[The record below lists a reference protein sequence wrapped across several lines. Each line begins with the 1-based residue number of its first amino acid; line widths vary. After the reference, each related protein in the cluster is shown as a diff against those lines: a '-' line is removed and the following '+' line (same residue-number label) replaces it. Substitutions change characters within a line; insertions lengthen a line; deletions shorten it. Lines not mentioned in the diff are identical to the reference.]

1 MKKRFLSLLLALVL
15 CIGLLPMAANAA
27 VPEQPAI
34 QSTLWDNSGSANGAK
49 TYNAENGYHY
59 VYFGQWKGKPIKW
72 RVLAYPEPTY
82 DGTGGFLLMAD
93 EIVDVV
99 RFGRSDTD
107 YRWIGSKAKEW
118 CDNTFYNDAFSDLEQ
133 ARIAAAPATRDRGIV
148 RGREE
153 IRNTPDNITSGPLY
167 QEYINILNGDHIF
180 FPSWLDLFNTA
191 YGFAPDGTNTSLPAA
206 RQTRKVAS
214 YDYGNTK
221 VWSYW
226 LRSYTFD
233 GDYHYAG
240 MINHEGAYAEQV
252 PDAPSGARPMLYLNT
267 ARNKI
272 FFASAAA
279 GGKSADGMDDGLTAV
294 PRFAVK
300 EWKLTLIDDRRERS
314 FQITGK
320 YSSGDYLY
328 LDYTGAQTG
337 ENEYISGHI
346 SDRGLTHYGR
356 LAKVTDGSGTV
367 KIAKSSIPD
376 GSLYVYNEQYNGDH
390 RTDYVGGVHLID
402 RYNTTPAYDVTY
414 ALSNIHSSNT
424 APYVA
429 KDTAYTTTLSVTD
442 ADQYML
448 PADITVTV
456 GSTALTAGTDYDYD
470 AATGELTV
478 FAKKITGALHIA
490 AEAAKKTWKVSVSP
504 EDIDFGTADYGYDEI
519 TAQTVTI
526 QNTGNQTL
534 TLETPALATVTD
546 FEMTLGSAFGA
557 NGQAVLA
564 PNESATVTVRPKAGL
579 GAGRYSDIL
588 EIADSIDNT
597 GKVNEA
603 VFLDF
608 AVQKAIVNI
617 RDIHGV
623 TVPVTGETPVT
634 TITET
639 DQYTG
644 TVTWSPND
652 AAFAAGT
659 QYTATVTLM
668 PKDGYKLDGVP
679 ENFFTVDGAV
689 CTNAAGSGV
698 ITAEFPALPSNSR
711 QTHPVTIEQGKHGRL
726 TVNRP
731 SAPAGVTVTI
741 TASPDD
747 GYELGDLTVV
757 GRNGDEID
765 VKYEGDNQYSFRMPV
780 GGVTIRA
787 EFTPRGQYGS
797 FGDVA
802 RSDYFF
808 DAVEWAAEQGIM
820 DGVGGGLFAPHSA
833 CTRAQLVTILYRLEG
848 SPAAS
853 ANPFNDVARGSYYEK
868 AVAWAA
874 EHSIV
879 NGYGDG
885 LFGPNDRITREQLA
899 SILYRYAQYKK
910 LDVSV
915 GEDTNILSYNDAT
928 SISDYAFPSMQW
940 ACGAGLLN
948 GANGDLLPK
957 NTATRAQTA
966 TILYRLASLLK

>member
-1 MKKRFLSLLLALVL
+1 MKKRFLSLLLALLL
-15 CIGLLPMAANAA
+15 CIGLLPMAANAEVA
-27 VPEQPAI
+27 KQPAI

-49 TYNAENGYHY
+49 AYNAGNGYHY
-59 VYFGQWKGKPIKW
+59 VYFGQWKDKPIRW
-72 RVLAYPEPTY
+72 RVLAEPPNTY

-99 RFGRSDTD
+99 RFGGSETD
-107 YRWIGSKAKEW
+107 YLWVGSLAKEW
-118 CDNTFYNDAFSDLEQ
+118 CNNTFYNGAFSDLER
-133 ARIAAAPATRDRGIV
+133 ARIAAAPATRDRGTV
-148 RGREE
+148 QGSEATFG
-153 IRNTPDNITSGPLY
+153 TPTNITSGPLY
-167 QEYINILNGDHIF
+167 PTYDNILNGDHIF

-191 YGFAPDGTNTSLPAA
+191 YGFAPDGTDPSTASK
-206 RQTRKVAS
+206 TRKVAP
-214 YDYGNTK
+214 YRDGNTT
-221 VWSYW
+221 VSMYW
-226 LRSYTFD
+226 LRSYAYD
-233 GDYHYAG
+233 NGVDYYVGFIDHQG
-240 MINHEGAYAEQV
+240 MYGMQV
-252 PDAPSGARPMLYLNT
+252 ADTRSGARPMLYLNT
-267 ARNKI
+267 ARDKI

-279 GGKSADGMDDGLTAV
+279 GGKSADGMDGGLTAV
-294 PRFAVK
+294 PRLAVN
-300 EWKLTLIDDRRERS
+300 EWKLTLKDDSRDSS
-314 FQITGK
+314 FQITGA
-320 YSSGDYLY
+320 YSSSDYLY

-376 GSLYVYNEQYNGDH
+376 GFLYVYNEQYNGDY
-390 RTDYVGGVHLID
+390 RTDYAGGVRPID
-402 RYNTTPAYDVTY
+402 LYNTTPAYDVTY
-414 ALSNIHSSNT
+414 ALSNILSSNT

-456 GSTALTAGTDYDYD
+456 GGTALAASDYDYD

-478 FAKKITGALHIA
+478 FAENITGALHIA
-490 AEAAKKTWKVSVSP
+490 AEAVKKTWAISVSP

-519 TAQTVTI
+519 TAKTVTI

-534 TLETPALATVTD
+534 TLVTPALAPATD

-579 GAGRYSDIL
+579 GVGRYFDIL
-588 EIADSIDNT
+588 EIADSTDNT

-608 AVQKAIVNI
+608 AVQETIVNI

-639 DQYTG
+639 EQYTG

-659 QYTATVTLM
+659 QYTATVTLT

-802 RSDYFF
+802 RGDYFF

-874 EHSIV
+874 EYGIV

-899 SILYRYAQYKK
+899 AILHRYAQYKK

-928 SISDYAFPSMQW
+928 SISDYAFPAMQW
-940 ACGAGLLN
+940 ACGAGLLK

>member
-15 CIGLLPMAANAA
+15 CIGLLPMAANAEVA
-27 VPEQPAI
+27 KQPAI

-49 TYNAENGYHY
+49 TYSPGDGYHY
-59 VYFGQWKGKPIKW
+59 VYFGQWKGEPIKW

-82 DGTGGFLLMAD
+82 DGTGGFLLMVD

-99 RFGRSDTD
+99 WFGRSDTD
-107 YRWIGSKAKEW
+107 YRWIGSQAREW
-118 CDNTFYNDAFSDLEQ
+118 CDVTFYNGAFSALEQ

-214 YDYGNTK
+214 YNYGNTK

-279 GGKSADGMDDGLTAV
+279 GGKSANGMDDGLTAV
-294 PRFAVK
+294 PSLAVD
-300 EWKLTLIDDRRERS
+300 EWKLTLVDDSRDSS
-314 FQITGK
+314 FQITGA
-320 YSSGDYLY
+320 YSSSDYLY

-376 GSLYVYNEQYNGDH
+376 GFLYVYNEQYNGDY
-390 RTDYVGGVHLID
+390 RTDYAGGVRPID
-402 RYNTTPAYDVTY
+402 LYNTTPAYDVTY
-414 ALSNIHSSNT
+414 ALSNILSSNT

-442 ADQYML
+442 ANQYML
-448 PADITVTV
+448 PADIAVTV
-456 GSTALTAGTDYDYD
+456 GGTALTAGTDYTYN
-470 AATGELTV
+470 AAKGELTV
-478 FAKKITGALHIA
+478 FAENITGALTIA
-490 AEAAKKTWKVSVSP
+490 AEAVKKTWKIRVSP

-519 TAQTVTI
+519 TAKTVTI
-526 QNTGNQTL
+526 QNTGNQSL
-534 TLETPALATVTD
+534 TLETPVLAPVTD

-579 GAGRYSDIL
+579 GVGRSYSDIL
-588 EIADSIDNT
+588 EINDNT
-597 GKVNEA
+597 GKASEA

-608 AVQKAIVNI
+608 AVQETIVNI

-644 TVTWSPND
+644 TVTWSPSD

-802 RSDYFF
+802 RGDYFF

-874 EHSIV
+874 EYGIV

-899 SILYRYAQYKK
+899 AILHRYAQYKK

-928 SISDYAFPSMQW
+928 SISDYAFPAMQW
-940 ACGAGLLN
+940 ACGAGLLK

>member
-59 VYFGQWKGKPIKW
+59 VYFGQWKGEPIKW

-82 DGTGGFLLMAD
+82 DGTSGFLLMAD

-99 RFGRSDTD
+99 RFGGSETD
-107 YRWIGSKAKEW
+107 YLWVGSLAKEW
-118 CDNTFYNDAFSDLEQ
+118 CNNTFYNGAFSALEKS
-133 ARIAAAPATRDRGIV
+133 RIAAAPATSDRGADWRSEV
-148 RGREE
+148 MPG
-153 IRNTPDNITSGPLY
+153 TPTNITSGPWY
-167 QEYINILNGDHIF
+167 QKYDNILNGDHIF

-191 YGFAPDGTNTSLPAA
+191 YGFAPDGTSLSAA
-206 RQTRKVAS
+206 RQTRKAAP
-214 YDYGNTK
+214 YLDGNTT
-221 VWSYW
+221 VSMYW
-226 LRSYTFD
+226 LRSYADD

-240 MINHEGAYAEQV
+240 MISDEGAYAGHT

-279 GGKSADGMDDGLTAV
+279 GGKSANGMDGGLTAV
-294 PRFAVK
+294 PSLAVD
-300 EWKLTLIDDRRERS
+300 EWKLTLEDDSRDSS

-320 YSSGDYLY
+320 YSSSDYLY
-328 LDYTGAQTG
+328 LDYVGAQTG
-337 ENEYISGHI
+337 ENEYISGNI
-346 SDRGLTHYGR
+346 SDRDLTHYGR

-376 GSLYVYNEQYNGDH
+376 GFLYVYNEQYNGDY
-390 RTDYVGGVHLID
+390 RTDYAGGVRPID

-414 ALSNIHSSNT
+414 ALSNILSSNT

-442 ADQYML
+442 ANQYML

-456 GSTALTAGTDYDYD
+456 GGTALTAGTDYTYN
-470 AATGELTV
+470 AETGELTV

-490 AEAAKKTWKVSVSP
+490 AEGVKKTWEIRVSP
-504 EDIDFGTADYGYDEI
+504 EDIDFGTADYGYNEI

-534 TLETPALATVTD
+534 TMKTPALAPVTD

-564 PNESATVTVRPKAGL
+564 PNESATVTVRPKTGL

-588 EIADSIDNT
+588 EITDTTN
-597 GKVNEA
+597 KVSEA
-603 VFLDF
+603 VFLEF
-608 AVQKAIVNI
+608 VVQETIVNI
-617 RDIHGV
+617 PDIHGV

-639 DQYTG
+639 EQYTG

-659 QYTATVTLM
+659 QYTATVTLT
-668 PKDGYKLDGVP
+668 PKNGYKLDGVP
-679 ENFFTVDGAV
+679 ENFFKVSGAV
-689 CTNAAGSGV
+689 CTNTAGSGV

-711 QTHPVTIEQGKHGRL
+711 QTHPVTIEQGKHGKL
-726 TVNRP
+726 KVDRP

-853 ANPFNDVARGSYYEK
+853 ANPFNDVVRGSYYEK

-874 EHSIV
+874 EHGIV

-915 GEDTNILSYNDAT
+915 GEDTNILSYHDAT

>member
-27 VPEQPAI
+27 VEQPAI

-49 TYNAENGYHY
+49 TYSPEDGYHY
-59 VYFGQWKGKPIKW
+59 VYFGQWKGEPIKW

-107 YRWIGSKAKEW
+107 YRWIGSQAKEW

-133 ARIAAAPATRDRGIV
+133 ARIAAAPETKDRGTV
-148 RGREE
+148 RGSEE

-167 QEYINILNGDHIF
+167 QEYKNILMGGHIF

-191 YGFAPDGTNTSLPAA
+191 YGFAPDGTNTSLSAA
-206 RQTRKVAS
+206 RQTRKVAQ

-221 VWSYW
+221 VSMYW

-240 MINHEGAYAEQV
+240 MINQEGAYAEHV

-279 GGKSADGMDDGLTAV
+279 GGKSADGMDSGLTAV
-294 PRFAVK
+294 PSLAVN
-300 EWKLTLIDDRRERS
+300 EWKLTLKDDSRDGS

-328 LDYTGAQTG
+328 LDYVGAQTG
-337 ENEYISGHI
+337 ENEYVSGHI
-346 SDRGLTHYGR
+346 YNNGITYYGR

-390 RTDYVGGVHLID
+390 RTDYVGGVRSID

-414 ALSNIHSSNT
+414 ALSNILSSNT

-429 KDTAYTTTLSVTD
+429 KDMAYMTTLSVTD
-442 ADQYML
+442 ANQYML

-456 GSTALTAGTDYDYD
+456 GGMALTAGTDYTYN
-470 AATGELTV
+470 AETGELTV

-490 AEAAKKTWKVSVSP
+490 AEGVKKTWEIRVSP
-504 EDIDFGTADYGYDEI
+504 ERIDFGTADYGYDEI
-519 TAQTVTI
+519 TAKTVTI
-526 QNTGNQTL
+526 QNTGNQSL
-534 TLETPALATVTD
+534 TMKTPALAPVTD

-579 GAGRYSDIL
+579 GVGRYFDIL
-588 EIADSIDNT
+588 EITDTDTNN
-597 GKVNEA
+597 KVDEA
-603 VFLDF
+603 VYLDF
-608 AVQKAIVNI
+608 AVQETIVNI
-617 RDIHGV
+617 PDIHGV

-639 DQYTG
+639 EQYTG

-652 AAFAAGT
+652 TAFAAGT
-659 QYTATVTLM
+659 QYTATVTLT
-668 PKDGYKLDGVP
+668 PKNGYKLDGVP
-679 ENFFTVDGAV
+679 ENFFKVSGAV

-711 QTHPVTIEQGKHGRL
+711 QTHPVTIEQGKHGKL
-726 TVNRP
+726 KVDRP

-780 GGVTIRA
+780 GGATIRA

-802 RSDYFF
+802 RGDYFF

-874 EHSIV
+874 EHGIV
-879 NGYGDG
+879 TGYGDG

-899 SILYRYAQYKK
+899 AILHRYAQYKK

-928 SISDYAFPSMQW
+928 RISDYAFPAMQW
-940 ACGAGLLN
+940 ACGAGLLK
-948 GANGDLLPK
+948 GANGDLLPQ

>member
-15 CIGLLPMAANAA
+15 CIGLLPMAANAEVA
-27 VPEQPAI
+27 KQPAI

-49 TYNAENGYHY
+49 TYSPGDGYHY
-59 VYFGQWKGKPIKW
+59 VYFGQWKGKPIRW
-72 RVLAYPEPTY
+72 RVLAEPPNTY
-82 DGTGGFLLMAD
+82 DGTSGFLLMAD

-99 RFGRSDTD
+99 WFGRIDTD
-107 YRWIGSKAKEW
+107 YLWVNSKAKEW
-118 CDNTFYNDAFSDLEQ
+118 CDNTFYNDAFSDLER
-133 ARIAAAPATRDRGIV
+133 ARIAAAPATNDRGIV
-148 RGREE
+148 WGREE
-153 IRNTPDNITSGPLY
+153 RPNTPDNITSGPLY
-167 QEYINILNGDHIF
+167 QEYKNILNGDHIF

-191 YGFAPDGTNTSLPAA
+191 YGFAPDGTDFSAA
-206 RQTRKVAS
+206 RQTRKVAQ
-214 YDYGNTK
+214 YNYGNTK

-240 MINHEGAYAEQV
+240 MIDQNGAYAEHV

-279 GGKSADGMDDGLTAV
+279 GGKSAEGMDDGLTAV
-294 PRFAVK
+294 PSLEVD
-300 EWKLTLIDDRRERS
+300 EWKLTLIDDSRDGS
-314 FQITGK
+314 FQITGA

-328 LDYTGAQTG
+328 LDYVGAQTG
-337 ENEYISGHI
+337 ENEYVSGHI
-346 SDRGLTHYGR
+346 YNNGITYYGR

-390 RTDYVGGVHLID
+390 RTDYVGGVHPIVLN
-402 RYNTTPAYDVTY
+402 NTTPAYDVTS
-414 ALSNIHSSNT
+414 ALSNIQSSNT
-424 APYVA
+424 APY
-429 KDTAYTTTLSVTD
+429 TASGSEYKTTLSVTD

-456 GSTALTAGTDYDYD
+456 GGTALAAGTDYTYD
-470 AATGELTV
+470 PSTGELAIP
-478 FAKKITGALHIA
+478 AKKITGALHIA
-490 AEAAKKTWKVSVSP
+490 AEAAKKTWKISVSP

-534 TLETPALATVTD
+534 TLETPALAPVTD

-579 GAGRYSDIL
+579 GVGRYSDIL
-588 EIADSIDNT
+588 EIADSTDNT

-608 AVQKAIVNI
+608 AVQETIVNI
-617 RDIHGV
+617 PDIHGV

-639 DQYTG
+639 EQYTG

-747 GYELGDLTVV
+747 GYELDDLTVV

-787 EFTPRGQYGS
+787 DFTPRGQYGS

-802 RSDYFF
+802 RGDYFF

-874 EHSIV
+874 EHGIV
-879 NGYGDG
+879 TGYGDG
-885 LFGPNDRITREQLA
+885 LFGPSDRITREQLA
-899 SILYRYAQYKK
+899 AILYRYAQYKK

-928 SISDYAFPSMQW
+928 RISDYAFPSMQW
-940 ACGAGLLN
+940 ACGAGLLK
-948 GANGDLLPK
+948 GANSDLLPK
-957 NTATRAQTA
+957 NTATRAQMA

>member
-34 QSTLWDNSGSANGAK
+34 QSTLWDNGGGANGAK

-82 DGTGGFLLMAD
+82 DGTSGFLLMAD

-99 RFGRSDTD
+99 RFGGSETD
-107 YRWIGSKAKEW
+107 YLWVGSLAKEW
-118 CDNTFYNDAFSDLEQ
+118 CDATFYNGAFSDLER
-133 ARIAAAPATRDRGIV
+133 ARIAAAPATSDRGIV

-206 RQTRKVAS
+206 RQTRKVAQ

-221 VWSYW
+221 VSMYW

-279 GGKSADGMDDGLTAV
+279 GGKSAEGMNDGLTAV
-294 PRFAVK
+294 PSLAVN
-300 EWKLTLIDDRRERS
+300 EWKLTLEDDSRDSS
-314 FQITGK
+314 FKITGK

-328 LDYTGAQTG
+328 LDYVGAQTG
-337 ENEYISGHI
+337 ENEYISGNI

-376 GSLYVYNEQYNGDH
+376 GFLYVYNEQYNGDY
-390 RTDYVGGVHLID
+390 RTDYAGGVRPID

-414 ALSNIHSSNT
+414 ALSNIQSSNT
-424 APYVA
+424 APY
-429 KDTAYTTTLSVTD
+429 TASGSEYKTTLSVTD
-442 ADQYML
+442 ANQYML

-456 GSTALTAGTDYDYD
+456 GGTALVASDYDYD
-470 AATGELTV
+470 AATGSLTV
-478 FAKKITGALHIA
+478 HADKITGALHIA
-490 AEAAKKTWKVSVSP
+490 AEGVKKTWGIRVSP
-504 EDIDFGTADYGYDEI
+504 DAIDFGTADYGYDEI
-519 TAQTVTI
+519 TAKTVTI

-534 TLETPALATVTD
+534 TLETPALAPVTD

-564 PNESATVTVRPKAGL
+564 PNESATVTVRPKTGL
-579 GAGRYSDIL
+579 SAGRYSDIL
-588 EIADSIDNT
+588 EITDSTDNT

-639 DQYTG
+639 EQYTG

-659 QYTATVTLM
+659 QYTATVTLT
-668 PKDGYKLDGVP
+668 PKNGYKLDGVP

-711 QTHPVTIEQGKHGRL
+711 QAHPVTIEQGKHGKL
-726 TVNRP
+726 KVDRP

-787 EFTPRGQYGS
+787 EFTLRGQYGS

-874 EHSIV
+874 EHGIV

-915 GEDTNILSYNDAT
+915 GEDTNILSYHDAT

-940 ACGAGLLN
+940 ACGAGLLK

-957 NTATRAQTA
+957 NTASRAQMA

>member
-15 CIGLLPMAANAA
+15 CIGLLPMAANAEVA
-27 VPEQPAI
+27 KQPAI
-34 QSTLWDNSGSANGAK
+34 QFALYDVYSNKGVKGYDATD
-49 TYNAENGYHY
+49 GYHY
-59 VYFGQWKGKPIKW
+59 VYLGQWGSSDESIKW
-72 RVLAYPEPTY
+72 RVLDTSSNTGEAGTLFLLADECLIPEP
-82 DGTGGFLLMAD
+82 DKGWNGHIPFNPPNKAD
-93 EIVDVV
+93 RHLWQGSDVQ
-99 RFGRSDTD
+99 T
-107 YRWIGSKAKEW
+107 W
-118 CDNTFYNDAFSDLEQ
+118 CMDTFYKDAFTPAERALIRSTSEASSQFLISVPYGPPFAYQTGTLQDDYVF
-133 ARIAAAPATRDRGIV
+133 APSIK
-148 RGREE
+148 E
-153 IRNTPDNITSGPLY
+153 INKA
-167 QEYINILNGDHIF
+167 E
-180 FPSWLDLFNTA
+180 
-191 YGFAPDGTNTSLPAA
+191 YGFTNGASLAA
-206 RQTRKVAS
+206 GPFSRPG
-214 YDYGNTK
+214 YGRT
-221 VWSYW
+221 YW
-226 LRSYTFD
+226 LRSYATFD
-233 GDYHYAG
+233 GIQTTTIMPDGGIGYDQTNEYR
-240 MINHEGAYAEQV
+240 AYVRPAMNLN
-252 PDAPSGARPMLYLNT
+252 PSNASY
-267 ARNKI
+267 I
-272 FFASAAA
+272 FVSAAT
-279 GGKSADGMDDGLTAV
+279 GGKSAPGMDSGLTAV
-294 PRFAVK
+294 TTNASVK
-300 EWKLTLIDDRRERS
+300 EWKLTLSDPARS
-314 FQITGK
+314 NFEVTVYDVGN
-320 YSSGDYLY
+320 DLY
-328 LDYTGAQTG
+328 LAYTGATVG
-337 ENEYISGHI
+337 DNEYISGYI
-346 SDRGLTHYGR
+346 NVSGTVGYYGR
-356 LAKVTDGSGTV
+356 LGKVTGSSGTV
-367 KIAKSSIPD
+367 KIAKSSIPAA
-376 GSLYVYNEQYNGDH
+376 GLRVYNEQYNGDRH
-390 RTDYVGGVHLID
+390 TDYASTLVLLNPDLYVA
-402 RYNTTPAYDVTY
+402 AYDVTY
-414 ALSNIHSSNT
+414 ALSNILSSNT

-429 KDTAYTTTLSVTD
+429 KDTAYTTKLSVAD
-442 ADQYML
+442 ANQYML
-448 PADITVTV
+448 PADIAVTV
-456 GSTALTAGTDYDYD
+456 GGTALAASDYDYD
-470 AATGELTV
+470 AATGELTID
-478 FAKKITGALHIA
+478 AEQITGALHIA
-490 AEAAKKTWKVSVSP
+490 AEAVKKTWKIRVSP

-534 TLETPALATVTD
+534 TLNRPAFAFNTD
-546 FEMTLGSAFGA
+546 FFEVELSSAFGA

-564 PNESATVTVRPKAGL
+564 PNEIATVTVRPKAGL
-579 GAGRYSDIL
+579 GVGRSYSDIL
-588 EIADSIDNT
+588 EINDNT
-597 GKVNEA
+597 GKVSEA

-608 AVQKAIVNI
+608 VVQETIVNI
-617 RDIHGV
+617 SDIHGV

-659 QYTATVTLM
+659 QYTATVTLI

-747 GYELGDLTVV
+747 GYELDDLTVV

-787 EFTPRGQYGS
+787 DFTPRGQYGS

-802 RSDYFF
+802 RGDYFF

-874 EHSIV
+874 EHGIV
-879 NGYGDG
+879 TGYGDG

-899 SILYRYAQYKK
+899 AILHRYAQYKK

-928 SISDYAFPSMQW
+928 RISDYAFPAMQW
-940 ACGAGLLN
+940 ACGAGLLK

>member
-27 VPEQPAI
+27 DVQPGMLSFPRYFNNDKQGVQPYA
-34 QSTLWDNSGSANGAK
+34 TNN
-49 TYNAENGYHY
+49 EYHY
-59 VYFGQWKGKPIKW
+59 VYFGKWGGKPIKW
-72 RVLAYPEPTY
+72 RVLDVQDETS
-82 DGTGGFLLMAD
+82 TRSELFLLAD
-93 EIVDVV
+93 ECLSNSLMAFNPADQADRHLWQGSNVQTWCKDIFYNGAFTPAERTLICSTSEASSQFLIQNPNPGPPFAYQTGTLQD
-99 RFGRSDTD
+99 D
-107 YRWIGSKAKEW
+107 YVFAPSIKEISKAE
-118 CDNTFYNDAFSDLEQ
+118 
-133 ARIAAAPATRDRGIV
+133 
-148 RGREE
+148 
-153 IRNTPDNITSGPLY
+153 
-167 QEYINILNGDHIF
+167 
-180 FPSWLDLFNTA
+180 
-191 YGFAPDGTNTSLPAA
+191 YGFTNGASLAA
-206 RQTRKVAS
+206 GPFS
-214 YDYGNTK
+214 SPGYGRT
-221 VWSYW
+221 YW
-226 LRSYTFD
+226 LRSYATFD
-233 GDYHYAG
+233 GIQTTTIMPNGGIGYDQTNEYQ
-240 MINHEGAYAEQV
+240 AYV
-252 PDAPSGARPMLYLNT
+252 RPAMYLDSSNE
-267 ARNKI
+267 R
-272 FFASAAA
+272 FALVSAAS
-279 GGKSADGMDDGLTAV
+279 GVKSASGTEGGLAEIPSFEV
-294 PRFAVK
+294 N
-300 EWKLTLIDDRRERS
+300 EWKLTLRDPDRQNFSVIAYDVGE
-314 FQITGK
+314 
-320 YSSGDYLY
+320 YLY
-328 LDYTGAQTG
+328 LAYTGAVTG
-337 ENEYISGHI
+337 DHEYISAYVTKLTVNN
-346 SDRGLTHYGR
+346 SSVTTHYGR
-356 LAKVTDGSGTV
+356 LGKVTGSSGFV
-367 KIAKSSIPD
+367 KIAKNIIPD
-376 GSLYVYNEQYNGDH
+376 EGIFWIINEQYNGD
-390 RTDYVGGVHLID
+390 RYTDYASNPFRLNLNHPTYCVDAVE
-402 RYNTTPAYDVTY
+402 VT
-414 ALSNIHSSNT
+414 ASLTNITSTNS
-424 APYVA
+424 APYAA
-429 KDTAYTTTLSVTD
+429 KGTEYETKLCLTD
-442 ADQYML
+442 SDKYML
-448 PADITVTV
+448 PKTITVTV
-456 GSTALTAGTDYDYD
+456 GGTALTAGTDYTYN
-470 AATGELTV
+470 AARGELTV
-478 FAKKITGALHIA
+478 FAEKITGALHIA
-490 AEAAKKTWKVSVSP
+490 AEAVKKTWEIRVSP
-504 EDIDFGTADYGYDEI
+504 DAIDFGTADYGYDEI

-526 QNTGNQTL
+526 QNTGNQPL
-534 TLETPALATVTD
+534 TLVTPALAPATD

-579 GAGRYSDIL
+579 GVGRYFDIL
-588 EIADSIDNT
+588 EIADSTDNT

-608 AVQKAIVNI
+608 AVQETIVNI

-639 DQYTG
+639 EQYTG

-652 AAFAAGT
+652 AVFAAGT
-659 QYTATVTLM
+659 QYTATVTLT

-689 CTNAAGSGV
+689 CTNAAGSGI

-802 RSDYFF
+802 RGDYFF

-874 EHSIV
+874 ENGIV
-879 NGYGDG
+879 TGYSDG

-928 SISDYAFPSMQW
+928 RISDYAFPAMQW
-940 ACGAGLLN
+940 ACGAGLLK

-957 NTATRAQTA
+957 NTATRAQMA

>member
-15 CIGLLPMAANAA
+15 CIGLLPMAANAEVA
-27 VPEQPAI
+27 KQPAI
-34 QSTLWDNSGSANGAK
+34 QSTLWDNGGGANGAK
-49 TYNAENGYHY
+49 TYSPEDGYHY

-72 RVLAYPEPTY
+72 RVLAYPEGTY
-82 DGTGGFLLMAD
+82 DSTSGFLLMAD

-99 RFGRSDTD
+99 QFGENADD
-107 YRWIGSKAKEW
+107 YRWIGSMAKEW
-118 CDNTFYNDAFSDLEQ
+118 CDDTFYNGAFSDLER
-133 ARIAAAPATRDRGIV
+133 ARIAAAPATSDRGAVWRSEVIP
-148 RGREE
+148 G
-153 IRNTPDNITSGPLY
+153 TPTNITSNQLFQAY
-167 QEYINILNGDHIF
+167 DNILNGDHIF

-191 YGFAPDGTNTSLPAA
+191 YGFAPDGTDPSAA
-206 RQTRKVAS
+206 CQTRKAAP
-214 YDYGNTK
+214 YRDGNTT
-221 VWSYW
+221 VSMYW
-226 LRSYTFD
+226 LRSYVFD
-233 GDYHYAG
+233 GEYYHAG
-240 MINHEGAYAEQV
+240 MISHQGMYAGHT

-279 GGKSADGMDDGLTAV
+279 GGKSADGMDSGLTAV
-294 PRFAVK
+294 PSFAVK
-300 EWKLTLIDDRRERS
+300 EWKLTLMDDSRESS
-314 FQITGK
+314 FQITGA
-320 YSSGDYLY
+320 YSSSDYLY
-328 LDYTGAQTG
+328 LDYVGAQTG

-376 GSLYVYNEQYNGDH
+376 GFLYVYNEQYNGDY
-390 RTDYVGGVHLID
+390 RTDYAGGVRPID

-429 KDTAYTTTLSVTD
+429 KDAAYTTTLSVTD
-442 ADQYML
+442 ADHML

-456 GSTALTAGTDYDYD
+456 GGTALPASDYTYD
-470 AATGELTV
+470 AAKGELTIR
-478 FAKKITGALHIA
+478 AEKITGALHIA
-490 AEAAKKTWKVSVSP
+490 AEGVKKTWEIRVSP
-504 EDIDFGTADYGYDEI
+504 EDIDFGTADYGYDEF
-519 TAQTVTI
+519 TAKTVTI

-534 TLETPALATVTD
+534 TLNRPAFAFNTD
-546 FEMTLGSAFGA
+546 FFEVELSSAFGA

-564 PNESATVTVRPKAGL
+564 PNEIATVTVRPKAGL
-579 GAGRYSDIL
+579 GVGRSYSDIL
-588 EIADSIDNT
+588 EINDNT
-597 GKVNEA
+597 GKVSEA

-608 AVQKAIVNI
+608 VVQETIVNI
-617 RDIHGV
+617 PDIHGV

-639 DQYTG
+639 EQYTG

-711 QTHPVTIEQGKHGRL
+711 QTHPVTIEQGKHGKL
-726 TVNRP
+726 KVDRP

-874 EHSIV
+874 EHGIV

-899 SILYRYAQYKK
+899 AILHRYAQYKK

-915 GEDTNILSYNDAT
+915 GEDTNILSYHDAT
-928 SISDYAFPSMQW
+928 SISDYAFPAMQW

>member
-27 VPEQPAI
+27 VEQPAI

-49 TYNAENGYHY
+49 TYSPEDGYHY

-82 DGTGGFLLMAD
+82 DGTSGFLLMAD

-99 RFGRSDTD
+99 RFGGSETD
-107 YRWIGSKAKEW
+107 YLWVGSLAKEW
-118 CDNTFYNDAFSDLEQ
+118 CNNTFYNGAFSDLER
-133 ARIAAAPATRDRGIV
+133 ARIAAAATSDRGADF
-148 RGREE
+148 RSEAMPG
-153 IRNTPDNITSGPLY
+153 TPTTVTSGPWY

-191 YGFAPDGTNTSLPAA
+191 YGFAPDYTSLSAA
-206 RQTRKVAS
+206 RQTRKVAL

-221 VWSYW
+221 VGSYW
-226 LRSYTFD
+226 LRSYADD
-233 GDYHYAG
+233 GDNKYAG
-240 MINHEGAYAEQV
+240 MISEEGAYAQH
-252 PDAPSGARPMLYLNT
+252 PPAAPSGARPMLYLNT

-279 GGKSADGMDDGLTAV
+279 GGKSAEGMDDGLTAV
-294 PRFAVK
+294 PSLEVD
-300 EWKLTLIDDRRERS
+300 EWKLTLIDDSRESS
-314 FQITGK
+314 FQITGA

-328 LDYTGAQTG
+328 LDYVGAQTG
-337 ENEYISGHI
+337 ENEYISGNI

-376 GSLYVYNEQYNGDH
+376 GFLYVYNEQYNGDH
-390 RTDYVGGVHLID
+390 RTDYAGGVRPID

-414 ALSNIHSSNT
+414 ALSNILSSNT

-442 ADQYML
+442 ANQYML

-456 GSTALTAGTDYDYD
+456 GGTALAASDYDYD
-470 AATGELTV
+470 AATGKLTID
-478 FAKKITGALHIA
+478 AEQITGALHIA
-490 AEAAKKTWKVSVSP
+490 AEAVKKMWAISVSP
-504 EDIDFGTADYGYDEI
+504 DAIDFGTADYGYDEI
-519 TAQTVTI
+519 TARTVTLK
-526 QNTGNQTL
+526 NTGNQPL
-534 TLETPALATVTD
+534 TVDRPELVLTTD
-546 FEMTLGSAFGA
+546 FEIELVSGYNASE
-557 NGQAVLA
+557 QAELA
-564 PNESATVTVRPKAGL
+564 PGETATFTVRPANNLKPGS
-579 GAGRYSDIL
+579 YSDF
-588 EIADSIDNT
+588 IDISTNNRNAF
-597 GKVNEA
+597 GS
-603 VFLDF
+603 LD
-608 AVQKAIVNI
+608 VSLTIQEAIVNI

-639 DQYTG
+639 EQYTG

-853 ANPFNDVARGSYYEK
+853 ANPFNDIARGSYYEK

-874 EHSIV
+874 EHGIV
-879 NGYGDG
+879 TGYGDG

-928 SISDYAFPSMQW
+928 RISDYAFPAMQW
-940 ACGAGLLN
+940 ACGARLLK
-948 GANGDLLPK
+948 GANGDLLPQ

>member
-27 VPEQPAI
+27 VEQPAI

-49 TYNAENGYHY
+49 TYSPEDGYHY
-59 VYFGQWKGKPIKW
+59 VYFGQWKGEPIKW

-82 DGTGGFLLMAD
+82 DGTSGFLLMAD
-93 EIVDVV
+93 KIVDVV

-107 YRWIGSKAKEW
+107 YRWIGSQAREW
-118 CDNTFYNDAFSDLEQ
+118 CDVTFYNGAFSALEKS
-133 ARIAAAPATRDRGIV
+133 RIAAAPATSDRGANWPSEV
-148 RGREE
+148 MPG
-153 IRNTPDNITSGPLY
+153 TSTNITSNQLFQAY
-167 QEYINILNGDHIF
+167 DNILNGDHIF

-191 YGFAPDGTNTSLPAA
+191 YGFAPDGTDPSAA
-206 RQTRKVAS
+206 CQTRKVAQ

-221 VWSYW
+221 VSMYW
-226 LRSYTFD
+226 LRSYVFD
-233 GDYHYAG
+233 GEYYHAG
-240 MINHEGAYAEQV
+240 MISHQGMYAGHT

-279 GGKSADGMDDGLTAV
+279 GGKSAEGMDDGLTAV
-294 PRFAVK
+294 PSLAVN

-328 LDYTGAQTG
+328 LDYVGAQTG
-337 ENEYISGHI
+337 ENEYVSGHI

-390 RTDYVGGVHLID
+390 RTDYVGGVHPIVLN
-402 RYNTTPAYDVTY
+402 NTTPAYDVTY

-424 APYVA
+424 APY
-429 KDTAYTTTLSVTD
+429 TASGSEYKTTLSVTD
-442 ADQYML
+442 AKQYML

-456 GSTALTAGTDYDYD
+456 GGTALAASDYDYD
-470 AATGELTV
+470 AATGKLTID
-478 FAKKITGALHIA
+478 AEQITGALHIA
-490 AEAAKKTWKVSVSP
+490 AEAAKKTWKISVSP

-534 TLETPALATVTD
+534 TIGTHTLVIATD

-564 PNESATVTVRPKAGL
+564 PYESATFTVRPKAGL
-579 GAGRYSDIL
+579 RVGRYFDVLRIR
-588 EIADSIDNT
+588 DDT
-597 GKVNEA
+597 GKVNEP
-603 VFLDF
+603 VSLDF
-608 AVQKAIVNI
+608 VVQETIVNI

-623 TVPVTGETPVT
+623 TVPVTGETPVA

-639 DQYTG
+639 EQYTG
-644 TVTWSPND
+644 TVTWSPD
-652 AAFAAGT
+652 DTTFAAGA
-659 QYTATVTLM
+659 QYTATVTLT
-668 PKDGYKLDGVP
+668 PKNGYKLDGVP

-689 CTNAAGSGV
+689 CTNAAGSGI

-808 DAVEWAAEQGIM
+808 DAVEWAADQGIM

-874 EHSIV
+874 EHGIV

-915 GEDTNILSYNDAT
+915 GEDTNILSYHDAT

-948 GANGDLLPK
+948 GANADLLPK

>member
-15 CIGLLPMAANAA
+15 CIGLLPAAASAAA
-27 VPEQPAI
+27 VQPGMM
-34 QSTLWDNSGSANGAK
+34 SRLRYHNSDSQGVQPYDVN
-49 TYNAENGYHY
+49 NEYHY
-59 VYFGQWKGKPIKW
+59 VYFGKWGGKPIKW
-72 RVLAYPEPTY
+72 RVLDVQDETSTGSKLFLLADECLIPEPDEGWNGHIPFNPPNKVDRHLWQGSDVQTWCKDTFY
-82 DGTGGFLLMAD
+82 SRAFTPAERALIRSTSEASSQFLIPNPNPGPPFAYQTGTLQDDYVFAPSIKEISKAEYGFTNGASLAAGPFSSPG
-93 EIVDVV
+93 
-99 RFGRSDTD
+99 FGRT
-107 YRWIGSKAKEW
+107 
-118 CDNTFYNDAFSDLEQ
+118 
-133 ARIAAAPATRDRGIV
+133 
-148 RGREE
+148 
-153 IRNTPDNITSGPLY
+153 
-167 QEYINILNGDHIF
+167 
-180 FPSWLDLFNTA
+180 
-191 YGFAPDGTNTSLPAA
+191 
-206 RQTRKVAS
+206 
-214 YDYGNTK
+214 
-221 VWSYW
+221 YW
-226 LRSYTFD
+226 LRSYATFD
-233 GDYHYAG
+233 GIQTTTIMPTGGIGYDQTNEYR
-240 MINHEGAYAEQV
+240 AYV
-252 PDAPSGARPMLYLNT
+252 RPAMYLDSSNE
-267 ARNKI
+267 R
-272 FFASAAA
+272 FALVSAAD
-279 GGKSADGMDDGLTAV
+279 GVKSATGTEGSLAEIPSVEMN
-294 PRFAVK
+294 
-300 EWKLTLIDDRRERS
+300 EWKLTLRDPDRRNFDVIAYDVGE
-314 FQITGK
+314 
-320 YSSGDYLY
+320 YLY
-328 LDYTGAQTG
+328 LAYTGAVTG
-337 ENEYISGHI
+337 DHEYISAYVTKLTANY
-346 SDRGLTHYGR
+346 SSVTTHYGR
-356 LAKVTDGSGTV
+356 LGKVTGSSGFV
-367 KIAKSSIPD
+367 KIAKNIIPD
-376 GSLYVYNEQYNGDH
+376 EGSFWMINEQYNGD
-390 RTDYVGGVHLID
+390 RYTDYASNPVLLSPGNPKYYVD
-402 RYNTTPAYDVTY
+402 AVAVT
-414 ALSNIHSSNT
+414 ASLTNITSTNT

-429 KDTAYTTTLSVTD
+429 KDTAYTTTLSVAD

-456 GSTALTAGTDYDYD
+456 GGTALAASDYDYD
-470 AATGELTV
+470 AATGSLTV
-478 FAKKITGALHIA
+478 HAEKITGALHIA
-490 AEAAKKTWKVSVSP
+490 AEAVKKTWKISVSP

-526 QNTGNQTL
+526 QNTGNQSL
-534 TLETPALATVTD
+534 TMKTPALAPATD

-579 GAGRYSDIL
+579 GVGRYFDIL
-588 EIADSIDNT
+588 EITDSTDNT

-603 VFLDF
+603 VYLDF

-617 RDIHGV
+617 PDIHGV

-639 DQYTG
+639 EQYTG

-711 QTHPVTIEQGKHGRL
+711 QTHPVTIEQSKHGRL

-765 VKYEGDNQYSFRMPV
+765 VKYEGDNRYSFRMPV

-802 RSDYFF
+802 RGDYFF

-874 EHSIV
+874 EHGIV
-879 NGYGDG
+879 TGYGDG

-899 SILYRYAQYKK
+899 AILHRYAQYKK

-928 SISDYAFPSMQW
+928 RISDYAFPAMQW
-940 ACGAGLLN
+940 ACGAGLLK

>member
-34 QSTLWDNSGSANGAK
+34 QSTLWDNGGGANGAK

-59 VYFGQWKGKPIKW
+59 VYFGQWKGEPIKW
-72 RVLAYPEPTY
+72 RVLAEPQNTY
-82 DGTGGFLLMAD
+82 DGTSGFLLMAD

-99 RFGRSDTD
+99 RFGKDADD
-107 YRWIGSKAKEW
+107 YRWIGSLAKEW
-118 CDNTFYNDAFSDLEQ
+118 CDNTFYNGAFSDLER
-133 ARIAAAPATRDRGIV
+133 ARIAAAPETNDRGIV
-148 RGREE
+148 WRSEE
-153 IRNTPDNITSGPLY
+153 RPNTPDNITSGPLY

-191 YGFAPDGTNTSLPAA
+191 YGFAPDGTDFSAA
-206 RQTRKVAS
+206 RQTRMVAR

-221 VWSYW
+221 VSMYW

-240 MINHEGAYAEQV
+240 MINQEGAYAEHV

-279 GGKSADGMDDGLTAV
+279 GGKSADGMDGGLTAV
-294 PRFAVK
+294 PSLEVD
-300 EWKLTLIDDRRERS
+300 EWKLTLKDDSRDGS
-314 FQITGK
+314 FQITGV

-328 LDYTGAQTG
+328 LDYVGAQTG

-376 GSLYVYNEQYNGDH
+376 GFLYVYNEQYNGDY
-390 RTDYVGGVHLID
+390 RTDYAGGVRPID

-414 ALSNIHSSNT
+414 ALSSIHSSNT

-456 GSTALTAGTDYDYD
+456 GGTALTASDYTYN
-470 AATGELTV
+470 AETGELTIP
-478 FAKKITGALHIA
+478 AEKITGALHIA
-490 AEAAKKTWKVSVSP
+490 AEAVKKTWKIRVSP

-519 TAQTVTI
+519 TAKTVTI

-534 TLETPALATVTD
+534 TLKTPALAPVTD

-564 PNESATVTVRPKAGL
+564 PNESATVTVRPKTGL
-579 GAGRYSDIL
+579 GVGRLYSDIL
-588 EIADSIDNT
+588 EITDTIN
-597 GKVNEA
+597 KVSEA

-608 AVQKAIVNI
+608 AVQKTIVNI

-639 DQYTG
+639 EQYTG

-659 QYTATVTLM
+659 QYTATVTLT

-874 EHSIV
+874 ENGIV
-879 NGYGDG
+879 TGYGDG

-899 SILYRYAQYKK
+899 AILHRYAQYKK

-915 GEDTNILSYNDAT
+915 GEDTNILSYHDAT